1 MIGQSIGHYRI
12 SGKLGEG
19 GMGVVYKAEDTKLKR
34 PVALKLLPETLS
46 REPQALARL
55 EREAQ
60 AASVLN
66 HPHICTIYEAG
77 EAEGCAYIAMEYVE
91 GQTLRAP
98 GRLRGRFSEP
108 WNWIRTIPSS
118 LLSWACG

>member
-46 REPQALARL
+46 REPR
-55 EREAQ
+55 RWRG
-60 AASVLN
+60 SN
-66 HPHICTIYEAG
+66 GKRRP
-77 EAEGCAYIAMEYVE
+77 
-91 GQTLRAP
+91 LR
-98 GRLRGRFSEP
+98 F
-108 WNWIRTIPSS
+108 
-118 LLSWACG
+118 